1 MLLPA
6 RTPSQY
12 ASALAALSVFMAALL
27 LPLSFTGGVMTTP
40 AIQQS
45 LGGSPAALS
54 WLTNGF
60 MLTFGSFLLAAGVTA
75 DAIDRKRIF
84 IAGAALFCL
93 SSLLFCLTHN
103 LFLSGVLRALQGL
116 AAAMILAS
124 GSAALAQL
132 YDGAQRTRA
141 FSILGTVFGIGL
153 AFGPLLIGFMIDA
166 VGWRGVYALFAL
178 LSAGVLLIGL
188 VSLPAAEKSEP
199 RTPDNLGLTLFAL
212 LSAGVLLIG
221 LVSLPAAEK
230 SEPRTPDNLGL
241 TLFTL
246 ALMLFTAS
254 LMVIPVRGFLSLTT
268 LALLIASG
276 GLFVA
281 FVVRCRRV
289 NNPVLELSLLRHPRF
304 VGVLLLPVATCCCYV
319 VLLIIV
325 PLHFMGGEGMSESQ
339 SALYLMALT
348 TPMLVFPSVA
358 ALLTRWFSPG
368 QVSTAGLMMASV
380 GLLLLGDAFHSN
392 YLPQLVLALILCGA
406 GAALPWGLM
415 DGLAISAVPVAKA
428 GMAAGLFNTVRV
440 AGEGIALAIVSAV
453 LTASNTLTLQSR
465 VHGYAP
471 EVIHRAAGWLGAGNM
486 PQAAALLPD
495 FSLRVLRESYDSA
508 YTLLF
513 SGLAVVTL
521 LCALMIWLTLCRKGG
536 AIQTRNSGS

>member
-6 RTPSQY
+6 RTPSRY

-188 VSLPAAEKSEP
+188 VSLPATKKRAADTRQPGLNPVYAGPDAFYCIAYGHSGP
-199 RTPDNLGLTLFAL
+199 RFFIPDHAGLAHRVGGAVRGVCRTLPEGEQPG
-212 LSAGVLLIG
+212 AGT
-221 LVSLPAAEK
+221 LPAA
-230 SEPRTPDNLGL
+230 S
-241 TLFTL
+241 
-246 ALMLFTAS
+246 S
-254 LMVIPVRGFLSLTT
+254 
-268 LALLIASG
+268 
-276 GLFVA
+276 A
-281 FVVRCRRV
+281 FCRRTV
-289 NNPVLELSLLRHPRF
+289 VACRH
-304 VGVLLLPVATCCCYV
+304 
-319 VLLIIV
+319 
-325 PLHFMGGEGMSESQ
+325 
-339 SALYLMALT
+339 
-348 TPMLVFPSVA
+348 
-358 ALLTRWFSPG
+358 
-368 QVSTAGLMMASV
+368 
-380 GLLLLGDAFHSN
+380 LLLLRGPADYCSTAFYGRRGD
-392 YLPQLVLALILCGA
+392 
-406 GAALPWGLM
+406 
-415 DGLAISAVPVAKA
+415 
-428 GMAAGLFNTVRV
+428 
-440 AGEGIALAIVSAV
+440 E
-453 LTASNTLTLQSR
+453 
-465 VHGYAP
+465 
-471 EVIHRAAGWLGAGNM
+471 
-486 PQAAALLPD
+486 
-495 FSLRVLRESYDSA
+495 
-508 YTLLF
+508 
-513 SGLAVVTL
+513 
-521 LCALMIWLTLCRKGG
+521 
-536 AIQTRNSGS
+536 

>member
-6 RTPSQY
+6 RTPSRY

-60 MLTFGSFLLAAGVTA
+60 MLTFGSFLLAAGLAA

-199 RTPDNLGLTLFAL
+199 RTPDNLGL
-212 LSAGVLLIG
+212 S
-221 LVSLPAAEK
+221 
-230 SEPRTPDNLGL
+230 
-241 TLFTL
+241 LFTL

-254 LMVIPVRGFLSLTT
+254 LMVIPARGFLSLTT

-276 GLFVA
+276 GAVRGVCRTLPEGEQPGAGTLPAASSA
-281 FVVRCRRV
+281 FCRRTV
-289 NNPVLELSLLRHPRF
+289 VACRH
-304 VGVLLLPVATCCCYV
+304 
-319 VLLIIV
+319 
-325 PLHFMGGEGMSESQ
+325 
-339 SALYLMALT
+339 
-348 TPMLVFPSVA
+348 
-358 ALLTRWFSPG
+358 
-368 QVSTAGLMMASV
+368 
-380 GLLLLGDAFHSN
+380 LLLLRGPADYCSTAFYGRRGD
-392 YLPQLVLALILCGA
+392 
-406 GAALPWGLM
+406 
-415 DGLAISAVPVAKA
+415 
-428 GMAAGLFNTVRV
+428 
-440 AGEGIALAIVSAV
+440 E
-453 LTASNTLTLQSR
+453 
-465 VHGYAP
+465 
-471 EVIHRAAGWLGAGNM
+471 
-486 PQAAALLPD
+486 
-495 FSLRVLRESYDSA
+495 
-508 YTLLF
+508 
-513 SGLAVVTL
+513 
-521 LCALMIWLTLCRKGG
+521 
-536 AIQTRNSGS
+536 